1 MTLNANCLLGDSE
14 SAGGLNSSSHRKHC
28 MDQLNVD
35 SSGQLEW
42 HSCLSANQRRWADP
56 LDHCRQS
63 VCSEFEEKNQIK
75 LNQVGEIRVLAA
87 VTATATTTTQNPV
100 ATDEPLVVSKP
111 TTGDNGISLFDD
123 SRVKH
128 FLETGVWKFWWI
140 PFLVIMILLIL
151 GITVFIIVSRRR
163 RRQRK
168 RSQMRRN

>member
-1 MTLNANCLLGDSE
+1 M
-14 SAGGLNSSSHRKHC
+14 
-28 MDQLNVD
+28 
-35 SSGQLEW
+35 GQ
-42 HSCLSANQRRWADP
+42 
-56 LDHCRQS
+56 
-63 VCSEFEEKNQIK
+63 
-75 LNQVGEIRVLAA
+75 IRVLAA